1 MNEKTERLI
10 EELVNEFKWRYPQT
24 SEVSPYDWALEQIK
38 KIKKENKKMAVKFDL
53 SSESEKMTFIDLLNK
68 IRKDDNYPIAIVW
81 DGCTY
86 DINDGDDYVD
96 YGCILGDI
104 GATLNF
110 SDLFL
115 KREFTLVY
123 YRTITYIELLD
134 MIKNG
139 TQPQTI
145 YVDGS
150 KYNYL
155 NGDYWMEVDG
165 FITSSLTSR
174 YTTKKLIGMKIKV
187 YEQ

>member
-1 MNEKTERLI
+1 MNERTKELI
-10 EELVNEFKWRYPQT
+10 EELAMEYNWRYPQRFG
-24 SEVSPYDWALEQIK
+24 VSPYEWVLEQIK
-38 KIKKENKKMAVKFDL
+38 KINKENEKMAVKFDL

-68 IRKDDNYPIAIVW
+68 IRKDDNYPLAIVW

-86 DINDGDDYVD
+86 NINDGDDYVD

-104 GATLNF
+104 GATMNF

-134 MIKNG
+134 MIKKG

-145 YVDGS
+145 YVENA

-155 NGDYWMEVDG
+155 NGDYWMETDG
-165 FITSSLTSR
+165 CITSALTSI
-174 YTTKKLIGMKIKV
+174 YTTKKLIGAKIKV
-187 YEQ
+187 NE

>member
-1 MNEKTERLI
+1 MKKTERLI
-10 EELVNEFKWRYPQT
+10 EELVKEFNWRYPQRFC
-24 SEVSPYDWALEQIK
+24 VSPYDWAMEQIK
-38 KIKKENKKMAVKFDL
+38 KSKKENKKMAVKFDL

-86 DINDGDDYVD
+86 NINDDGEYVD
-96 YGCILGDI
+96 YECLLGDI
-104 GATLNF
+104 VAEMNF
-110 SDLFL
+110 NDLFL

-139 TQPQTI
+139 TQPKTI
-145 YVDGS
+145 YVEGL
-150 KYNYL
+150 KYEYL
-155 NGDYWMEVDG
+155 DGDYWTETDSC
-165 FITSSLTSR
+165 TTNELTSM

-187 YEQ
+187 YER

>member
-1 MNEKTERLI
+1 MKKTERLI
-10 EELVNEFKWRYPQT
+10 EELVKEFNWRYPQRFC
-24 SEVSPYDWALEQIK
+24 VSPYDWAMEQIK
-38 KIKKENKKMAVKFDL
+38 KSKKENKKMAVKFDL

-155 NGDYWMEVDG
+155 NGDYWMEADG

-187 YEQ
+187 YER